1 MGRFPKPCRVCG
13 NLSLNNLCDYHQAIE
28 DKLHNIKRDQIKKQT
43 GQYSGDYRKRAAQV
57 RATATVCHICGD
69 GPRFNDPFEA
79 DHIDPANPASEL
91 KAAHRSCNGSRGN
104 KPIN

>member
-13 NLSLNNLCDYHQAIE
+13 QLSLGNLCQPHQADE
-28 DKLHNIKRDQIKKQT
+28 DRLHNMKRDLIKKQT

-57 RATATVCHICGD
+57 RATATICHICGD

-79 DHIDPANPASEL
+79 DHIEPGVQASEL
-91 KAAHRSCNGSRGN
+91 KAAHRSCNGQRGN
-104 KPIN
+104 KPIQ

>member
-13 NLSLNNLCDYHQAIE
+13 QLSLGNLCQAHQAIE
-28 DKLHNIKRDQIKKQT
+28 DKLHNLKRDQIKKQT

-79 DHIDPANPASEL
+79 DHIEPGVQASEL
-91 KAAHRSCNGSRGN
+91 KAAHRSCNGQRGN
-104 KPIN
+104 KPLN